1 MQQLGAALI
10 FALPKRCLLTLSG
23 ELGAGKSVLARAMI
37 HAAGFTGRVKSPTYT
52 LVETYEIESPR
63 RDIVNIAHFDLY
75 RLADADE
82 LHYLGFDDILEQ
94 SDLVLIEWPSR
105 ADQVLRSAT
114 VRVNIEYTEDGGRRV
129 AIESPFEIDLRIS
142 FQKNDSQVKN

>member
-1 MQQLGAALI
+1 
-10 FALPKRCLLTLSG
+10 
-23 ELGAGKSVLARAMI
+23 
-37 HAAGFTGRVKSPTYT
+37 
-52 LVETYEIESPR
+52 
-63 RDIVNIAHFDLY
+63 VNIAHFDLY

-129 AIESPFEIDLRIS
+129 AIESPFVIDLS
-142 FQKNDSQVKN
+142 ASA

>member
-52 LVETYEIESPR
+52 LVETYEIEAPR

-129 AIESPFEIDLRIS
+129 AIESPFEIDLS
-142 FQKNDSQVKN
+142 ASA